1 MPSFHDSQI
10 SPYSPQQL
18 YDLVV
23 DIEKYPEFLPWCRA
37 ARIVKREENRL
48 EAELVI
54 SFKSITESYV
64 SEVTLYPVSDENP
77 SPKVN
82 VHMLRGPF
90 EYLENKWKFS
100 PEDGG
105 TRIDF
110 LVDFRFRS
118 RMLDMLVGS
127 LFGKASAKMAQAFK
141 TRAEQLYGNSAK

>member
-10 SPYSPQQL
+10 SPYSPEQL
-18 YDLVV
+18 YNLVV

-37 ARIVKREENRL
+37 ARIIKRDGNKL

-64 SEVTLYPVSDENP
+64 SEVTLYPITPENP
-77 SPKVN
+77 EPKVN
-82 VHMLRGPF
+82 VHMIRGPF

-118 RMLDMLVGS
+118 KMLELIVGS
-127 LFGKASAKMAQAFK
+127 LFGKAASKMAQAFK
-141 TRAEQLYGNSAK
+141 TRAEALYG